1 GVLVDTEQ
9 RLAGES
15 VDAILRPRRGRGRLA
30 TPFREA
36 LVDGA
41 EREDVLDEACRLPR
55 LAVDVR
61 AAADVFMIGSGA
73 LAPLAGFLDEGDYR
87 SVVATG
93 RLLSGAPL
101 GGPGVLRGGQ
111 PEAAAL
117 RGRERV
123 ALSPGR
129 RPIGIL
135 QVEDTFAAPADGE
148 ARYVYGTDDEAHP
161 GVAALHRSGSH
172 ALAGTV
178 TAFAPPADALG
189 RYD

>member
-30 TPFREA
+30 TPFRQA

-41 EREDVLDEACRLPR
+41 EREAVFDEACRLPR

-87 SVVATG
+87 SVLATG

-101 GGPGVLRGGQ
+101 GVPVVLRVDKH
-111 PEAAAL
+111 EATAL
-117 RGRERV
+117 RRWER
-123 ALSPGR
+123 AAIFHGL
-129 RPIGIL
+129 RPI
-135 QVEDTFAAPADGE
+135 
-148 ARYVYGTDDEAHP
+148 
-161 GVAALHRSGSH
+161 
-172 ALAGTV
+172 
-178 TAFAPPADALG
+178 
-189 RYD
+189 